1 VVRPTA
7 GVLGGDETAEIVWV
21 AHGRPVLLQIEVWPA
36 LSQQVSGLL
45 CVPGEV
51 HGLEPLH
58 CLFEEGPVAAGD
70 AEGADRERLGEGALL
85 QPVRRFCLDALA
97 VAERG
102 KSVQEGG
109 NRLPLP
115 VEVG

>member
-1 VVRPTA
+1 M
-7 GVLGGDETAEIVWV
+7 
-21 AHGRPVLLQIEVWPA
+21 
-36 LSQQVSGLL
+36 L

-51 HGLEPLH
+51 HGLESLQG
-58 CLFEEGPVAAGD
+58 LTEQGPVTAGD
-70 AEGADRERLGEGALL
+70 AEGAERERLGEGALL

-109 NRLPLP
+109 NRLPIP